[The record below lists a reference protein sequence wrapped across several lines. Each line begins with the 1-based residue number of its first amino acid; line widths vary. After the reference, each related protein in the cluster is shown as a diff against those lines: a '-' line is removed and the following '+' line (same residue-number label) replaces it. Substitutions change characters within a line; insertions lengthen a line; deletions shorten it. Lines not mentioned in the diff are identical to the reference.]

1 MDLLIIAKD
10 RPMLYDAF
18 RRMSAGDT
26 DIEIVVDRR
35 NGAARRPAS
44 AVDRRGFD
52 ISQALKTTGWAVV
65 PSRTRRD
72 ARTDAA

>member
-1 MDLLIIAKD
+1 MDLLIVAKD

-18 RRMSAGDT
+18 RRMSVGDA

-35 NGAARRPAS
+35 NGATRAPAS
-44 AVDRRGFD
+44 AVDRRGLNIYD
-52 ISQALKTTGWAVV
+52 ALKTTGWAVV
-65 PSRTRRD
+65 PSRARRN